1 MKKIKIIT
9 LIFFLL
15 VIILVALSFFKLPIN
30 TITNANIMEQTN
42 NTVSL
47 TSSEEQSL
55 ILLPKPQIEIKEANF
70 SVQNDLLS
78 ADLITKNVMFS
89 RSLLDSN
96 NISISIPNASIE
108 NLNINALENEVLLEG
123 EIENLDL
130 NISSN
135 ENTTE
140 IFSDTFSYKE
150 AEVQFDAFIEDEVLK
165 KLNFSIQELD
175 VNELVLLLDKNYQ
188 KFFKQIN
195 LDTINVS
202 GEYTQNNFSINN
214 LELNFNENSQLKFS
228 CLINLEN
235 FLNSKLNIKG
245 FNIPFEVFSQFLQ
258 NINFLNS
265 TKLPKGNL
273 DNFDIEY
280 SDLIKINS
288 LNYLTEN
295 GSELDLK
302 GSFNYID
309 FSDTNFDLNLNSSS
323 SNDISNF
330 FQLIF
335 PKLDSNLISFDK
347 LSLSSNIENEN
358 IKIKE
363 LNISKDETLIS
374 ILGDFNLD
382 NFSNRGLQIKINN
395 FKEFDLIPNAEIKE
409 ILNQLNI
416 SHFTMD
422 GAVIDEEIIINSLD
436 VFEED
441 ELKLSLSGETNL
453 SNIQQTFLNINLQ
466 QFDSNDLSKLL
477 KYTDQDEYAK
487 YLDLYLFSNVE
498 GNLIIDL
505 ATGNYVLENIEITQ
519 DENISTLSGNIFN
532 EKFSGNLSLKNL
544 DLENMEKFFLESSRL
559 KGFLDLNLDISQ
571 PIDLKNMIG
580 ISGKINGQVKINVK
594 EEEIALLLFMQSLSQ
609 DIEDFEQINQLIN
622 TLSQSFINNDISIE
636 GEVTNSNNKEL
647 IIKDLIFTSSDN
659 QELKG
664 EIEYFHPNYKITI
677 FDIIEQD
684 DFIIKFDKGSYSYE
698 RVIPDGTVR
707 KPLEDLIQK
716 NINKLFENL
725 LQ

>member
-96 NISISIPNASIE
+96 NISISIPNASIG

-228 CLINLEN
+228 GLINLEN

-295 GSELDLK
+295 GSELDLQ

-347 LSLSSNIENEN
+347 LSLSANIENEN

-363 LNISKDETLIS
+363 LNISKDKTFIS

-477 KYTDQDEYAK
+477 KYTDQDDYAK
-487 YLDLYLFSNVE
+487 FLDLYLFNNVE

-707 KPLEDLIQK
+707 KPLEELIQK

>member
-9 LIFFLL
+9 LIVFLL
-15 VIILVALSFFKLPIN
+15 VLILVALSFFKLPIN

-96 NISISIPNASIE
+96 NISISIPNASIG

-228 CLINLEN
+228 GLINLEN

-295 GSELDLK
+295 GSELDLQ

-422 GAVIDEEIIINSLD
+422 GAVINEEIIINSLD

-453 SNIQQTFLNINLQ
+453 SNNQQTFLNINLQ

-519 DENISTLSGNIFN
+519 DENISTLSGNIFD

-622 TLSQSFINNDISIE
+622 TLSRSFINNDISIE

-707 KPLEDLIQK
+707 KPLEELIQK

>member
-9 LIFFLL
+9 LIVFLL
-15 VIILVALSFFKLPIN
+15 VLILVALSFFKLPIN

-96 NISISIPNASIE
+96 NISISIPNASIG

-228 CLINLEN
+228 GLINLEN

-295 GSELDLK
+295 GSELDLQ

-335 PKLDSNLISFDK
+335 PKLDSNLIRFDK

-422 GAVIDEEIIINSLD
+422 GAVINEEIIINSLD

-453 SNIQQTFLNINLQ
+453 SNTQQTFLNINLQ

-519 DENISTLSGNIFN
+519 DENISTLSGNIFD

-594 EEEIALLLFMQSLSQ
+594 EEEIALLLFMQSPSQ
-609 DIEDFEQINQLIN
+609 DIEGFEQINQLIN
-622 TLSQSFINNDISIE
+622 TLSRSFINNDISIE

-707 KPLEDLIQK
+707 KPLEELIQK

>member
-9 LIFFLL
+9 LIVFLL
-15 VIILVALSFFKLPIN
+15 VLILVSLSFFKLPIN
-30 TITNANIMEQTN
+30 TITNANIMEKTN

-47 TSSEEQSL
+47 TFSEEQSL

-96 NISISIPNASIE
+96 NISISIPNASIG

-228 CLINLEN
+228 GLINLEN

-295 GSELDLK
+295 GSELDLQ

-363 LNISKDETLIS
+363 LNISKDKTFIS

-422 GAVIDEEIIINSLD
+422 GAVINEEIIINSLD

-453 SNIQQTFLNINLQ
+453 SNTQQTFLNINLQ
-466 QFDSNDLSKLL
+466 QFDSKDLSKLL

-519 DENISTLSGNIFN
+519 DENISTLSGNIFD

-707 KPLEDLIQK
+707 KPLEELIQK

>member
-1 MKKIKIIT
+1 MKKIKIIS
-9 LIFFLL
+9 LIVFLL
-15 VIILVALSFFKLPIN
+15 VLLLVALSFFKLPIN
-30 TITNANIMEQTN
+30 TITSATVMEQTN

-55 ILLPKPQIEIKEANF
+55 ILLPKPQIEMKEANF
-70 SVQNDLLS
+70 SIQNDLLS

-96 NISISIPNASIE
+96 NISISIPNASIG

-135 ENTTE
+135 ENITE

-228 CLINLEN
+228 GLINLEN

-288 LNYLTEN
+288 LNYITEN
-295 GSELDLK
+295 GSELDLQ

-422 GAVIDEEIIINSLD
+422 GTVIDEEIIINSLD

-441 ELKLSLSGETNL
+441 ELKFSLSGETNL
-453 SNIQQTFLNINLQ
+453 SNTQQTFLNINLQ

-477 KYTDQDEYAK
+477 KYTDQDDYAK
-487 YLDLYLFSNVE
+487 YLDLYSFNNVE

-519 DENISTLSGNIFN
+519 DENISTLSGNIFD

-580 ISGKINGQVKINVK
+580 ISGKINGQVNINVK

-684 DFIIKFDKGSYSYE
+684 DFIIKFNKGSYSYE

-707 KPLEDLIQK
+707 KPLEELIQK

>member
-9 LIFFLL
+9 LIVFLL
-15 VIILVALSFFKLPIN
+15 VLILVALSFFKLPIN

-96 NISISIPNASIE
+96 NISISIPNASIG

-228 CLINLEN
+228 GLINLEN

-295 GSELDLK
+295 GSELDLQ

-422 GAVIDEEIIINSLD
+422 GAVINEEIIINSLD

-453 SNIQQTFLNINLQ
+453 SNTQQTFLNINLQ

-519 DENISTLSGNIFN
+519 DENISTLSGNIFD

-622 TLSQSFINNDISIE
+622 TLSRSFINNDISIE

-707 KPLEDLIQK
+707 KPLEELIQK

>member
-1 MKKIKIIT
+1 MKKIKIIS
-9 LIFFLL
+9 LIVFLL
-15 VIILVALSFFKLPIN
+15 VLLLVALSFFKLPIN
-30 TITNANIMEQTN
+30 TITSATIMEQTN

-96 NISISIPNASIE
+96 NISISIPNASIG

-135 ENTTE
+135 ENITE

-228 CLINLEN
+228 GLINLEN

-280 SDLIKINS
+280 SDMIKINS

-295 GSELDLK
+295 GSELDLQ

-422 GAVIDEEIIINSLD
+422 GTVIDEEIIINSLD

-441 ELKLSLSGETNL
+441 ELKFSLSGETNL
-453 SNIQQTFLNINLQ
+453 SNTQQTFLNINLQ

-477 KYTDQDEYAK
+477 KYTDQDDYAK
-487 YLDLYLFSNVE
+487 YLDLYSFNNVE

-519 DENISTLSGNIFN
+519 DENISTLSGNIFD

-707 KPLEDLIQK
+707 KPLEELIQK

>member
-1 MKKIKIIT
+1 MKKIKIIS
-9 LIFFLL
+9 LIVFLL
-15 VIILVALSFFKLPIN
+15 VLLLVALSFFKLPIN
-30 TITNANIMEQTN
+30 TITSATVMEQTN

-55 ILLPKPQIEIKEANF
+55 ILLPKPQIEMKEANF
-70 SVQNDLLS
+70 SIQNDLLS

-96 NISISIPNASIE
+96 NISISIPNASIG

-135 ENTTE
+135 ENITE

-228 CLINLEN
+228 GLINLEN

-288 LNYLTEN
+288 LNYITEN
-295 GSELDLK
+295 GSDLDLQ

-309 FSDTNFDLNLNSSS
+309 FSDTNFDLNLNSFS

-422 GAVIDEEIIINSLD
+422 GTVIDEEIIINSLD

-441 ELKLSLSGETNL
+441 ELKFSLSGETNL
-453 SNIQQTFLNINLQ
+453 SNTQQTFLNINLQ

-477 KYTDQDEYAK
+477 KYTDQDDYAK
-487 YLDLYLFSNVE
+487 YLDLYSFNNVE

-519 DENISTLSGNIFN
+519 DENISTLSGNIFD

-580 ISGKINGQVKINVK
+580 ISGKINGQVNINVK

-664 EIEYFHPNYKITI
+664 EIEYFYPNYKITI

-707 KPLEDLIQK
+707 KPLEELIQK

>member
-9 LIFFLL
+9 LIVFLL
-15 VIILVALSFFKLPIN
+15 VLILVALSFFKLPIN

-55 ILLPKPQIEIKEANF
+55 ILLPKPQIAIKEANF

-96 NISISIPNASIE
+96 NISISIPNASIG

-228 CLINLEN
+228 GLINLEN

-245 FNIPFEVFSQFLQ
+245 LNIPFEVFSQFLQ

-295 GSELDLK
+295 GSELDLQ

-422 GAVIDEEIIINSLD
+422 GTVIDEEIIINSLD

-453 SNIQQTFLNINLQ
+453 SNTQQTFLNINLQ

-477 KYTDQDEYAK
+477 KYTDQDDYAK
-487 YLDLYLFSNVE
+487 YLDLYSFNNVE

-519 DENISTLSGNIFN
+519 DENISTLSGNIFD

-707 KPLEDLIQK
+707 KPLEELIQK

>member
-9 LIFFLL
+9 LIVFLL
-15 VIILVALSFFKLPIN
+15 VLLLVALSFFKLPIN
-30 TITNANIMEQTN
+30 TITSATIMEQTN

-96 NISISIPNASIE
+96 NISISIPNASIG

-135 ENTTE
+135 ENITE

-228 CLINLEN
+228 GLINLEN

-288 LNYLTEN
+288 LNYITEN
-295 GSELDLK
+295 GSDLDLQ

-422 GAVIDEEIIINSLD
+422 GTVIDEEIIINSLD

-453 SNIQQTFLNINLQ
+453 SNTQQTFLNINLQ

-477 KYTDQDEYAK
+477 KYTDQDDYAK
-487 YLDLYLFSNVE
+487 YLDLYLFNNVE

-519 DENISTLSGNIFN
+519 DENISTLSGNIFD

-580 ISGKINGQVKINVK
+580 ISGKINGQVNINVK

-707 KPLEDLIQK
+707 KPLEELIQK

>member
-89 RSLLDSN
+89 RSLLDSK
-96 NISISIPNASIE
+96 NISISIPNASIG

-228 CLINLEN
+228 GLINLEN

-477 KYTDQDEYAK
+477 KYTDQDDYAK
-487 YLDLYLFSNVE
+487 FLDLYLFNNVE

-519 DENISTLSGNIFN
+519 DENISTLSGNIFDK
-532 EKFSGNLSLKNL
+532 KFSGNLTLKNL

>member
-9 LIFFLL
+9 LIVFLL
-15 VIILVALSFFKLPIN
+15 VLLLVALSFFKLPIN
-30 TITNANIMEQTN
+30 TITSATVMEQTN

-55 ILLPKPQIEIKEANF
+55 ILLPKPQIEMKEANF
-70 SVQNDLLS
+70 SIQNDLLS

-96 NISISIPNASIE
+96 NISISIPNASIG

-135 ENTTE
+135 ENITE

-228 CLINLEN
+228 GLINLEN

-288 LNYLTEN
+288 LNYITEN
-295 GSELDLK
+295 GSELDLQ

-422 GAVIDEEIIINSLD
+422 GTVIDEEIIINSLD

-453 SNIQQTFLNINLQ
+453 SNTQQTFLNINLQ

-477 KYTDQDEYAK
+477 KYTDQDDYAK
-487 YLDLYLFSNVE
+487 YLDLYLFNNVE

-519 DENISTLSGNIFN
+519 DENISTLSGNIFD

-580 ISGKINGQVKINVK
+580 ISGKINGQVNINVK

-707 KPLEDLIQK
+707 KPLEELIQK

>member
-9 LIFFLL
+9 LIVLLL
-15 VIILVALSFFKLPIN
+15 VLILVALSFFKLPIN

-96 NISISIPNASIE
+96 NISISIPNASIG

-228 CLINLEN
+228 GLINLEN

-265 TKLPKGNL
+265 TKLPKGSL

-295 GSELDLK
+295 GSELDLQ

-422 GAVIDEEIIINSLD
+422 GAVINEEIIINSLD

-453 SNIQQTFLNINLQ
+453 SNNQQTFLNINLQ

-505 ATGNYVLENIEITQ
+505 AAGNYVLENIEITQ
-519 DENISTLSGNIFN
+519 DENISTLSGNIFD

-580 ISGKINGQVKINVK
+580 ISGKINGQVKINVE

-622 TLSQSFINNDISIE
+622 TLSRSFINNDISIE

-707 KPLEDLIQK
+707 KPLEELIQK

>member
-89 RSLLDSN
+89 RSLLDSK
-96 NISISIPNASIE
+96 NISISIPNASIG

-228 CLINLEN
+228 GLINLEN

-295 GSELDLK
+295 GSELDLQ

-477 KYTDQDEYAK
+477 KYTDQDDYAK
-487 YLDLYLFSNVE
+487 FLDLYLFNNVE

-519 DENISTLSGNIFN
+519 DENISTLSGNIFDK
-532 EKFSGNLSLKNL
+532 KFSGNLTLKNL

-622 TLSQSFINNDISIE
+622 TLSRSFINNDISIE

>member
-1 MKKIKIIT
+1 MKKIKIIS
-9 LIFFLL
+9 LIVFLL
-15 VIILVALSFFKLPIN
+15 VLLLVALSFFKLPIN
-30 TITNANIMEQTN
+30 TITSATIMEQTN

-55 ILLPKPQIEIKEANF
+55 ILLPKPQIEMKEANF
-70 SVQNDLLS
+70 SIQNDLLS

-96 NISISIPNASIE
+96 NISISIPNASIG

-135 ENTTE
+135 ENITE

-150 AEVQFDAFIEDEVLK
+150 AEVQFEAFIEDEVLK

-195 LDTINVS
+195 LDTINVN

-228 CLINLEN
+228 GLINLEN

-245 FNIPFEVFSQFLQ
+245 FNIPFDVFSQFLQ

-280 SDLIKINS
+280 SDMIKINS
-288 LNYLTEN
+288 LNYVTEN
-295 GSELDLK
+295 GSELDLQ
-302 GSFNYID
+302 GIFNYID

-409 ILNQLNI
+409 LLNQLNI

-422 GAVIDEEIIINSLD
+422 GTVIDEEIIINSLD
-436 VFEED
+436 VFEKD
-441 ELKLSLSGETNL
+441 ELKFSLSGETNL
-453 SNIQQTFLNINLQ
+453 SNTQQTFLNINLQ

-477 KYTDQDEYAK
+477 KYTDQDDYAK
-487 YLDLYLFSNVE
+487 YLDLYLFNNVE

-519 DENISTLSGNIFN
+519 DENISTLSGNIFD

-707 KPLEDLIQK
+707 KPLEELIQK

>member
-9 LIFFLL
+9 LIVFLL
-15 VIILVALSFFKLPIN
+15 VLILVALSFFKLPIN

-96 NISISIPNASIE
+96 NISISIPNASIG

-140 IFSDTFSYKE
+140 IFSDTFFYKE

-228 CLINLEN
+228 GLINLEN

-295 GSELDLK
+295 GSELDLQ

-335 PKLDSNLISFDK
+335 PKLDSNLIRFDK

-395 FKEFDLIPNAEIKE
+395 FKEFDLIPNAAIKE

-422 GAVIDEEIIINSLD
+422 GAVINEEIIINSLD

-453 SNIQQTFLNINLQ
+453 SNTQQTFLNINLQ

-487 YLDLYLFSNVE
+487 YLDLYLFNNVE

-519 DENISTLSGNIFN
+519 DENISTLSGNIFD

-622 TLSQSFINNDISIE
+622 TLSRSFINNDILIE

-707 KPLEDLIQK
+707 KPLEELIQK

>member
-9 LIFFLL
+9 LIVFLL
-15 VIILVALSFFKLPIN
+15 VLLLVALSFFKLPIN
-30 TITNANIMEQTN
+30 TITNATIMEQTN

-78 ADLITKNVMFS
+78 ADLITKNVRFS

-96 NISISIPNASIE
+96 NISISIPNASIG

-228 CLINLEN
+228 GLINLEN

-245 FNIPFEVFSQFLQ
+245 FNITFEVFSQFLQ

-273 DNFDIEY
+273 DNFDVEY
-280 SDLIKINS
+280 SDMIKINS
-288 LNYLTEN
+288 LNYVTEN
-295 GSELDLK
+295 GSELDLQ

-309 FSDTNFDLNLNSSS
+309 FSDSNFDLNLNSSS

-335 PKLDSNLISFDK
+335 PTLDSNLLNFDK

-374 ILGDFNLD
+374 VLGDFNLD

-409 ILNQLNI
+409 LLYQLNI

-453 SNIQQTFLNINLQ
+453 SNTQQTFLNINLQ

-477 KYTDQDEYAK
+477 KYTDQEDYAK
-487 YLDLYLFSNVE
+487 YLDLYLFNNVE

-519 DENISTLSGNIFN
+519 DENISTLSGNILD
-532 EKFSGNLSLKNL
+532 EKFSGKLSLKNL

-622 TLSQSFINNDISIE
+622 TLSRSFINNDISVE
-636 GEVTNSNNKEL
+636 GEVTNSNNNEL

-707 KPLEDLIQK
+707 KPLEELIQK

>member
-9 LIFFLL
+9 LIVFLL
-15 VIILVALSFFKLPIN
+15 VLLLVALSFFKLPIN
-30 TITNANIMEQTN
+30 TITSATIMEQTN

-96 NISISIPNASIE
+96 NISISIPNASIG

-228 CLINLEN
+228 GLINLEN

-280 SDLIKINS
+280 SDMIKINS
-288 LNYLTEN
+288 LNYVTEN
-295 GSELDLK
+295 GSELDLQ

-409 ILNQLNI
+409 LLNQLNI

-422 GAVIDEEIIINSLD
+422 GTVIDEEIIINSLD

-453 SNIQQTFLNINLQ
+453 SNTQQTFLNINLQ

-477 KYTDQDEYAK
+477 KYTDQDDYAK
-487 YLDLYLFSNVE
+487 YLDLYLFNNVE

-519 DENISTLSGNIFN
+519 DENISTLSGNIFD

-707 KPLEDLIQK
+707 KPLEELIQK

>member
-9 LIFFLL
+9 LIVFLL
-15 VIILVALSFFKLPIN
+15 VLLLVALSFFKLPIN
-30 TITNANIMEQTN
+30 TITSSTIMEQTN

-55 ILLPKPQIEIKEANF
+55 ILLPKPQIQIKEANF

-78 ADLITKNVMFS
+78 ADLIAKNVMFS
-89 RSLLDSN
+89 RSLLDSK
-96 NISISIPNASIE
+96 NISISIPNASIG

-140 IFSDTFSYKE
+140 IFSDIFSYKE

-195 LDTINVS
+195 IDTINVS
-202 GEYTQNNFSINN
+202 GEYTQNNFSIND

-228 CLINLEN
+228 GLINLEN

-245 FNIPFEVFSQFLQ
+245 FNIHFEVFSQFLQ
-258 NINFLNS
+258 NINFLNI

-280 SDLIKINS
+280 SNMIKINS
-288 LNYLTEN
+288 LNYVTEN
-295 GSELDLK
+295 GSELDLQ
-302 GSFNYID
+302 GNFNNID
-309 FSDTNFDLNLNSSS
+309 FSDSNFDLNLNSSS

-335 PKLDSNLISFDK
+335 PKLDSNLLGFEK

-363 LNISKDETLIS
+363 LNISKNETLIS
-374 ILGDFNLD
+374 VLGDFNLD

-409 ILNQLNI
+409 LLNQLNI

-422 GAVIDEEIIINSLD
+422 GTVIDEEIIINSLD

-453 SNIQQTFLNINLQ
+453 SNTQQTFLNINLQ
-466 QFDSNDLSKLL
+466 QFDSNDLNKLL
-477 KYTDQDEYAK
+477 KYTDQDDYAK
-487 YLDLYLFSNVE
+487 YLDLYLFNNVD

-505 ATGNYVLENIEITQ
+505 ATGNYVLENIEIAQ
-519 DENISTLSGNIFN
+519 DENISTLSGNIFD

-544 DLENMEKFFLESSRL
+544 DLEKMEKFFLESSRL

-609 DIEDFEQINQLIN
+609 DIENFEQINQLIN
-622 TLSQSFINNDISIE
+622 RLSQSFINNDILIE
-636 GEVTNSNNKEL
+636 GVVTNSNNKEL
-647 IIKDLIFTSSDN
+647 IIKDLIFTSSDK

-707 KPLEDLIQK
+707 KPLEELIQK

>member
-1 MKKIKIIT
+1 MKKIKIIS
-9 LIFFLL
+9 LIVFLL
-15 VIILVALSFFKLPIN
+15 VLLLVALSFFKLPIN
-30 TITNANIMEQTN
+30 TITSATVMEQTN

-55 ILLPKPQIEIKEANF
+55 ILLPKPQIEMKEANF
-70 SVQNDLLS
+70 SIQNDLLS

-96 NISISIPNASIE
+96 NISISIPNASIG

-135 ENTTE
+135 ENITE

-228 CLINLEN
+228 GLINLEN

-288 LNYLTEN
+288 LNYITEN
-295 GSELDLK
+295 GSDLDLQ

-422 GAVIDEEIIINSLD
+422 GTVIDEEIIINSLD

-453 SNIQQTFLNINLQ
+453 SNTQQTFLNINLQ

-477 KYTDQDEYAK
+477 KYTDQDDYAK
-487 YLDLYLFSNVE
+487 YLDLYSFNNVE

-519 DENISTLSGNIFN
+519 DENISTLSGNIFD

-580 ISGKINGQVKINVK
+580 ISGKINGQVNINVK

-707 KPLEDLIQK
+707 KPLEELIQK

>member
-9 LIFFLL
+9 LIVFLL
-15 VIILVALSFFKLPIN
+15 VLILVALSFFKLPIN

-70 SVQNDLLS
+70 SVQNNFLS

-96 NISISIPNASIE
+96 NISISIPNASIG

-228 CLINLEN
+228 GLINLEN

-295 GSELDLK
+295 GSELDLQ

-453 SNIQQTFLNINLQ
+453 SNTQQTFLNINLQ
-466 QFDSNDLSKLL
+466 QFDSKDLSKLL

-519 DENISTLSGNIFN
+519 DENISTLSGNIFD

>member
-9 LIFFLL
+9 LIVFLL
-15 VIILVALSFFKLPIN
+15 VLILVALSFFKLPIN
-30 TITNANIMEQTN
+30 TITNVNIMEQTN

-96 NISISIPNASIE
+96 NISISIPNASIG

-228 CLINLEN
+228 GLINLEN

-280 SDLIKINS
+280 SDMIKINS
-288 LNYLTEN
+288 LNYVTEN
-295 GSELDLK
+295 GSELDLQ

-335 PKLDSNLISFDK
+335 PKLDSNLINFDK

-422 GAVIDEEIIINSLD
+422 GTVIDEEIIINSLD

-453 SNIQQTFLNINLQ
+453 SNTQQTFLNINLQ

-477 KYTDQDEYAK
+477 KYTDQDDYAK
-487 YLDLYLFSNVE
+487 YLDLYLFNNVE

-519 DENISTLSGNIFN
+519 DENISTLSGNIFD

-707 KPLEDLIQK
+707 KPLEELIQK

>member
-9 LIFFLL
+9 LIVFLL
-15 VIILVALSFFKLPIN
+15 VLILVALSFFKLPIN

-96 NISISIPNASIE
+96 NISISIPNASIG

-228 CLINLEN
+228 GLINLEN

-280 SDLIKINS
+280 SDMIKINS
-288 LNYLTEN
+288 LNYVTEN
-295 GSELDLK
+295 GSELDLQ
-302 GSFNYID
+302 GIFNYIN
-309 FSDTNFDLNLNSSS
+309 FSDSNFDLNLNSSS

-330 FQLIF
+330 IQLIF
-335 PKLDSNLISFDK
+335 PKLDSNLLSFDK
-347 LSLSSNIENEN
+347 ISLSSNIENEN

-422 GAVIDEEIIINSLD
+422 GTVIDEEIIINSLD

-453 SNIQQTFLNINLQ
+453 SNTQQTFLNINLQ

-477 KYTDQDEYAK
+477 KYTDQDDYAK
-487 YLDLYLFSNVE
+487 YLDLYSFNNVE

-519 DENISTLSGNIFN
+519 DENISTLSGNIFD

-707 KPLEDLIQK
+707 KPLEELIQK

>member
-9 LIFFLL
+9 LIVFLL
-15 VIILVALSFFKLPIN
+15 VLILVALSFFKLPIN

-96 NISISIPNASIE
+96 NISISIPNASIG

-228 CLINLEN
+228 GLINLEN

-295 GSELDLK
+295 GSELDLQ

-453 SNIQQTFLNINLQ
+453 SNTQQTFLNINLQ

-477 KYTDQDEYAK
+477 KYTDQDDYAK
-487 YLDLYLFSNVE
+487 YLDLYLFNNVE

-519 DENISTLSGNIFN
+519 DENISTLSGNIFD

-707 KPLEDLIQK
+707 KPLEELIQK

>member
-9 LIFFLL
+9 LIVLLL
-15 VIILVALSFFKLPIN
+15 VLILVALSFFKLPIN

-96 NISISIPNASIE
+96 NISISIPNASIG

-228 CLINLEN
+228 GLINLEN

-295 GSELDLK
+295 GSELDLQ

-422 GAVIDEEIIINSLD
+422 GAVINEEIIINSLD

-453 SNIQQTFLNINLQ
+453 SNNQQTFLNINLQ

-505 ATGNYVLENIEITQ
+505 AAGNYVLENIEITQ
-519 DENISTLSGNIFN
+519 DENISTLSGNIFD

-622 TLSQSFINNDISIE
+622 TLSRSFINNDISIE

-707 KPLEDLIQK
+707 KPLEELIQK

>member
-9 LIFFLL
+9 LIVFLL
-15 VIILVALSFFKLPIN
+15 VLILVALSFFKLPIN

-96 NISISIPNASIE
+96 NISISIPNASIG

-228 CLINLEN
+228 GLINLEN

-295 GSELDLK
+295 GSELDLQ

-422 GAVIDEEIIINSLD
+422 GAVINEEIIINSLD

-453 SNIQQTFLNINLQ
+453 SNTQQTFLNINLQ

-519 DENISTLSGNIFN
+519 DENISTLSGNIFD

-622 TLSQSFINNDISIE
+622 TLSQSFINNDILIE

-707 KPLEDLIQK
+707 KPLEELIQK

>member
-1 MKKIKIIT
+1 MKKIKIIS
-9 LIFFLL
+9 LIVFLL
-15 VIILVALSFFKLPIN
+15 VLLLVALSFFKLPIN
-30 TITNANIMEQTN
+30 TITSATVMEQTN

-55 ILLPKPQIEIKEANF
+55 ILLPKPQIEMKEANF
-70 SVQNDLLS
+70 SIQNDLLS

-96 NISISIPNASIE
+96 NISISIPNASIG

-135 ENTTE
+135 ENITE

-228 CLINLEN
+228 GLINLEN

-288 LNYLTEN
+288 LNYITEN
-295 GSELDLK
+295 GSELDLQ

-422 GAVIDEEIIINSLD
+422 GTVIDEEIIINSLD

-441 ELKLSLSGETNL
+441 ELKFSLSGETNL
-453 SNIQQTFLNINLQ
+453 SNTQQTFLNINLQ

-477 KYTDQDEYAK
+477 KYTDQDDYAK
-487 YLDLYLFSNVE
+487 YLDLYLFNNVE

-519 DENISTLSGNIFN
+519 DENISTLSGNIFD

-707 KPLEDLIQK
+707 KPLEELIQK

>member
-9 LIFFLL
+9 LIVFLL
-15 VIILVALSFFKLPIN
+15 VLILVALSFFKLPIN

-47 TSSEEQSL
+47 TSSEKQSL

-96 NISISIPNASIE
+96 NISISIPNASIG
-108 NLNINALENEVLLEG
+108 NLNIYALENEVLLEG

-228 CLINLEN
+228 GLINLEN

-295 GSELDLK
+295 GSELDLQ

-422 GAVIDEEIIINSLD
+422 GAVIDEEITINSLD

-453 SNIQQTFLNINLQ
+453 SNTQQTFLNINLQ

-519 DENISTLSGNIFN
+519 DENISTLSGNIFD

-707 KPLEDLIQK
+707 KPLEELIQK

>member
-89 RSLLDSN
+89 RSLLDSK
-96 NISISIPNASIE
+96 NISISIPNASIG

-228 CLINLEN
+228 GLINLEN

-288 LNYLTEN
+288 LNYVTEN
-295 GSELDLK
+295 GSEIDLQ

-422 GAVIDEEIIINSLD
+422 GAVINEEIIINSLD

-477 KYTDQDEYAK
+477 KYTDQDDYAK
-487 YLDLYLFSNVE
+487 FLDLYLFNNVE

-707 KPLEDLIQK
+707 KPLEELIQK

>member
-9 LIFFLL
+9 LIVFLL
-15 VIILVALSFFKLPIN
+15 VLLLVALSFFKLPIN
-30 TITNANIMEQTN
+30 TITNATIMEQTN

-55 ILLPKPQIEIKEANF
+55 ILLPKPIIEIKEANF

-78 ADLITKNVMFS
+78 ADLITKNVRFS

-96 NISISIPNASIE
+96 NISISIPNASIG

-135 ENTTE
+135 VNTTE

-228 CLINLEN
+228 GLINLEN

-245 FNIPFEVFSQFLQ
+245 FNITFEVFSQFLQ

-273 DNFDIEY
+273 DNFDVEY
-280 SDLIKINS
+280 SDMIKINS
-288 LNYLTEN
+288 LNYVTEN
-295 GSELDLK
+295 GSELDLQ

-309 FSDTNFDLNLNSSS
+309 FSDSNFDLNLNSSS

-335 PKLDSNLISFDK
+335 PTLDSNLLSFDK

-374 ILGDFNLD
+374 VLGDFNLD

-453 SNIQQTFLNINLQ
+453 SNNQQTFLNVNLQ

-477 KYTDQDEYAK
+477 KYTDQDDYAK
-487 YLDLYLFSNVE
+487 YLDLYLFNNVE

-505 ATGNYVLENIEITQ
+505 TTGNYVLENIEITQ
-519 DENISTLSGNIFN
+519 DENISTLSGNILD
-532 EKFSGNLSLKNL
+532 EKFSGKLSLKNL

-622 TLSQSFINNDISIE
+622 TLSQSFINNDISVE
-636 GEVTNSNNKEL
+636 GEVTNSNNNEL

-707 KPLEDLIQK
+707 KPLEELIQK

>member
-9 LIFFLL
+9 LIVFLL
-15 VIILVALSFFKLPIN
+15 VLILVALSFFKLPIN
-30 TITNANIMEQTN
+30 TITNENIMEQTN

-96 NISISIPNASIE
+96 NISISIPNASIG

-140 IFSDTFSYKE
+140 IFSDTFLYEE

-228 CLINLEN
+228 GLINLEN

-280 SDLIKINS
+280 SDMIKINS

-295 GSELDLK
+295 GSELDLQ

-335 PKLDSNLISFDK
+335 PKLDFNLISFDK

-374 ILGDFNLD
+374 ILGDFKLG
-382 NFSNRGLQIKINN
+382 NFSNRGLQIKIKN

-422 GAVIDEEIIINSLD
+422 GAVINEEIIINSLD

-453 SNIQQTFLNINLQ
+453 SNTQQTFLNINLQ
-466 QFDSNDLSKLL
+466 QFDSKDLSKLL
-477 KYTDQDEYAK
+477 KFTDQDEYAK

-519 DENISTLSGNIFN
+519 DENISTLSGNIFD
-532 EKFSGNLSLKNL
+532 EKFSGNLSLKNF

-707 KPLEDLIQK
+707 KPLEELIQK